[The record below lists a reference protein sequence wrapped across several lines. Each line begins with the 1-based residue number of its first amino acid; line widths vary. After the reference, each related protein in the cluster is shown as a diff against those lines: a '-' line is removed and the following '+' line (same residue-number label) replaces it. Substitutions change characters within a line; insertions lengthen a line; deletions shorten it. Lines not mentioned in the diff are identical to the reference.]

1 MNKLTAIV
9 TGLLLA
15 LPVAARADKASRSPS
30 RSSMLSSEEPQILF
44 GTDVDFALPIGNYSD
59 VNGVGGGV
67 LLTAEYPLR
76 NIVDQLSLTARIGF
90 EFHSDKDLGL
100 GASSHVHSIPV
111 LFGAKY
117 YLMPDRQGL
126 FGTVEAGLFDLMSN
140 VDLGGGTS
148 ASSND
153 MKFGMGA
160 GVGYTYEKWSAR
172 VNIHSHDVGNFGD
185 AVMITAGV
193 GYQFAGL

>member
-15 LPVAARADKASRSPS
+15 VPLAAHADRTTRAPS
-30 RSSMLSSEEPQILF
+30 RSNVLSSEEPQILF

-90 EFHSDKDLGL
+90 EFHSDKDLGA
-100 GASSHVHSIPV
+100 GVSEHIHSIPV
-111 LFGAKY
+111 LLGAKY

-126 FGTVEAGLFDLMSN
+126 FGAAEMGLFDLMENADAGAAGSLSQN
-140 VDLGGGTS
+140 E
-148 ASSND
+148 
-153 MKFGMGA
+153 MKFGMGV

-172 VNIHSHDVGNFGD
+172 VNVHSHDVGNFGD
-185 AVMITAGV
+185 AVMISAGI